1 MDPLKGINTN
11 SPLGSSVVLCVVLAI
26 AFEP

>member
-11 SPLGSSVVLCVVLAI
+11 SPLGSAMMLYVVLAI
-26 AFEP
+26 PFEP